1 MVQTRQPHR
10 LAAGKWLGV
19 LDPDH
24 VAPEPGSI
32 ADRVN
37 HSRLSGRLVVH
48 QLRSIAPEGLALRF
62 ELVGNVNQQAGP
74 LNDPQVDAEIVKD
87 PRWVKRGPGDVGPG
101 QLAPE
106 TGVLH
111 QLGGRGVVRVS
122 ILPVRREDQSGPD
135 LAKDTR
141 QLPAVNQGGLQ
152 ATVRQAK
159 ILPPAAR
166 EIPAESAH
174 RWSGRGFRASIL
186 AR

>member
-62 ELVGNVNQQAGP
+62 ELVGNVNQQAGHKRSESR
-74 LNDPQVDAEIVKD
+74 QHVKD
-87 PRWVKRGPGDVGPG
+87 LRDRDGMGHDKAEKNRQQNASQVATLRQDLPGSVG
-101 QLAPE
+101 
-106 TGVLH
+106 
-111 QLGGRGVVRVS
+111 
-122 ILPVRREDQSGPD
+122 
-135 LAKDTR
+135 
-141 QLPAVNQGGLQ
+141 
-152 ATVRQAK
+152 
-159 ILPPAAR
+159 
-166 EIPAESAH
+166 
-174 RWSGRGFRASIL
+174 
-186 AR
+186 